1 MTTTQMA
8 YFVAMVEKL
17 SFTTVAEMFY
27 VTQPTLSRQIMNLE
41 AELETQLFVRK
52 SNTVTVTPAGM
63 ALYDG
68 LKPLY
73 GQFTRLIDSVKRYDE
88 LQRKHFT
95 IGIAEELLLDDPV
108 QLAIGMFSGQH
119 PDVNVSI
126 VRSSYV
132 KLQRGLLDGS
142 ISVANTITNGFD
154 MESGQFDYFRIAL
167 EGVYL
172 ACSNELAATLPEE
185 LSLEQFAE
193 VLRHHKLQLG
203 SFDDFGE
210 VERVPLDVFHDA
222 FGNFDFEPDIQIHG
236 TPLSIPAQVASG
248 LCVSLS
254 NKSNL
259 FAIDPKTALL
269 KIDVPPKQGTC
280 YEKGLV
286 FASGSQSPL
295 LKHFLEL
302 VQKNIEAF
310 PA

>member
-1 MTTTQMA
+1 MTTAQMA

-17 SFTTVAEMFY
+17 SFTVVAEMFY

-41 AELETQLFVRK
+41 AELETQLFIRK

-73 GQFTRLIDSVKRYDE
+73 GQLIRLIDSVKRYDE
-88 LQRKHFT
+88 LQRQTFT
-95 IGIAEELLLDDPV
+95 IGIAEELLMDDPV
-108 QLAIGMFSGQH
+108 QLAIGMFSGKH
-119 PDVNVSI
+119 PEVDVNI
-126 VRSSYV
+126 VRVSYA

-142 ISVANTITNGFD
+142 IQVANTITSSFD
-154 MESGQFDYFRIAL
+154 MQSGQFKCFRIAI
-167 EGVYL
+167 ESVYL
-172 ACSNELAATLPEE
+172 ACSKELAASLPKT
-185 LSLEQFAE
+185 LSLRQFSD

-210 VERVPLDVFHDA
+210 KEPVPLSVFHDA
-222 FGNFDFEPDIQIHG
+222 FGIFDFEPDIQIHG

-286 FASGSQSPL
+286 FAAENQSPL

-302 VQKNIEAF
+302 VQENIVAE
-310 PA
+310 